1 LTTHREYDNNGRR
14 IKRLFQARFVDQHW
28 TGQFRI
34 RSLEDGMA
42 FDKDNFEEDNELAPL
57 EEEEA
62 GDVDEVAGVE
72 IEESVVDVD
81 SEDEPELPKRSAT
94 GPKRG
99 SASTSGSTA
108 KASAGKGSSRFGG
121 AKGPAKKASVGKSK
135 TSAGKSAKKKSGGAR
150 GKASK
155 KPAKKAARGGKKK
168 KR

>member
-1 LTTHREYDNNGRR
+1 MD
-14 IKRLFQARFVDQHW
+14 
-28 TGQFRI
+28 
-34 RSLEDGMA
+34 

-72 IEESVVDVD
+72 IDEIVVGDD
-81 SEDEPELPKRSAT
+81 TEDESEVPKRASS

-99 SASTSGSTA
+99 SASASGSGRTTG
-108 KASAGKGSSRFGG
+108 KASAGRGSSKSSGG
-121 AKGPAKKASVGKSK
+121 KRPAKKASVGKSK
-135 TSAGKSAKKKSGGAR
+135 SAKKSAKKKSGGAR

-155 KPAKKAARGGKKK
+155 KSAKKSSRSSKKK

>member
-1 LTTHREYDNNGRR
+1 
-14 IKRLFQARFVDQHW
+14 
-28 TGQFRI
+28 
-34 RSLEDGMA
+34 MA

-72 IEESVVDVD
+72 IEESVVDD

-99 SASTSGSTA
+99 SASTSGRTA
-108 KASAGKGSSRFGG
+108 KASAGKGSSRSGG

>member
-1 LTTHREYDNNGRR
+1 MD
-14 IKRLFQARFVDQHW
+14 
-28 TGQFRI
+28 
-34 RSLEDGMA
+34 

-62 GDVDEVAGVE
+62 GDADEVAGVE
-72 IEESVVDVD
+72 IEEIVADADV
-81 SEDEPELPKRSAT
+81 EDESEAPKRASG

-99 SASTSGSTA
+99 SASTSAPGRAAS
-108 KASAGKGSSRFGG
+108 KVSAGRGSSGR
-121 AKGPAKKASVGKSK
+121 KGPAKKASVGKRK

-155 KPAKKAARGGKKK
+155 KSAKKTSRGSKKK